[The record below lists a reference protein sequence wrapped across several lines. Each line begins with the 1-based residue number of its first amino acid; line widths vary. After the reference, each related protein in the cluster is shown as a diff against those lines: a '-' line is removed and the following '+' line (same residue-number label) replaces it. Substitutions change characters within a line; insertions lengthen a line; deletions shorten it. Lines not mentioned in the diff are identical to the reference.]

1 VKPEDRFVEKL
12 RALLPR
18 ADGVL
23 LGPGDDAA
31 LIAWPEEILAATT
44 DLLVEGVDFLPDEDP
59 GRVGRRA
66 VAVNLSDLAAMGA
79 APAFFLL
86 AIGFPAERGEEF
98 PLAIVRGAIERG
110 SEFGTHLVGGDLSA
124 AKQAIVSVAAWG
136 RPAPSSLTRSGARPG
151 DVVFV
156 SGHPG
161 DAAAGLRLAQT
172 IAAFSREDN
181 AADLRFP
188 ELSAEHQ
195 QRLLAAFQDPV
206 PRVVLGRALAVEGL
220 ATAAIDV
227 SDGLGVDAG
236 RLARSSGARLLLE
249 EDRLPLSR
257 PLISFS
263 EMEELDPVE
272 LAVSG
277 GDDYELLFTASPACA
292 ERLEDR
298 PDAFGISI
306 TRIGR
311 VVPGGGAALVS
322 RKGER
327 EIADLG
333 HDHLE
338 RLR

>member
-18 ADGVL
+18 AEGVL

-31 LIAWPEEILAATT
+31 LIAWPEESLAATT
-44 DLLVEGVDFLPDEDP
+44 DLLVEGVDFLPDADP
-59 GRVGRRA
+59 KRIGRRA

-79 APAFFLL
+79 TPAFFLL

-98 PLAIVRGAIERG
+98 ALAITRGAIERG
-110 SEFGTHLVGGDLSA
+110 AEFGAHLAGGDLSSA
-124 AKQAIVSVAAWG
+124 AQTIVSVAAWG
-136 RPAPSSLTRSGARPG
+136 RPAPSPLTRSGARPG
-151 DVVFV
+151 DAVFV

-161 DAAAGLRLAQT
+161 DAAAGLRLART
-172 IAAFSREDN
+172 IAGFSRASGD
-181 AADLRFP
+181 ADPRFP

-206 PRVVLGRALAVEGL
+206 PRVALGRGLAEEGL

-236 RLARSSGARLLLE
+236 RLARASGARLLLE

-257 PLISFS
+257 PLISFA
-263 EMEELDPVE
+263 EMEELDAVE

-298 PDAFGISI
+298 PNAFGASI
-306 TRIGR
+306 TRIGS
-311 VVPGGGAALVS
+311 VVAGVGAALVS
-322 RKGER
+322 RAGER
-327 EIADLG
+327 EIADRG

-338 RLR
+338 ATR

>member
-18 ADGVL
+18 AEGVL

-44 DLLVEGVDFLPDEDP
+44 DLLVEGVDFLPGEDP
-59 GRVGRRA
+59 RRLGRRA

-79 APAFFLL
+79 EPAFFLL
-86 AIGFPAERGEEF
+86 AIGFPAERGDEF
-98 PLAIVRGAIERG
+98 PLAVARGAIERG
-110 SEFGTHLVGGDLSA
+110 SEFGAHLAGGDLSDA
-124 AKQAIVSVAAWG
+124 GQAIVSVAAWG

-172 IAAFSREDN
+172 IAAFSRASGEDEP
-181 AADLRFP
+181 RFP

-195 QRLLAAFQDPV
+195 QRLLAAFQDPA
-206 PRVVLGRALAVEGL
+206 PRVSLGRGLAAEGL

-236 RLARSSGARLLLE
+236 RLARASGVRLLLE

-298 PDAFGISI
+298 PEAFGVSI
-306 TRIGR
+306 TRIGH
-311 VVPGGGAALVS
+311 VVPGKGAALVS
-322 RKGER
+322 RGGER
-327 EIADLG
+327 EIADRG

-338 RLR
+338 KAR

>member
-18 ADGVL
+18 AEGVL

-44 DLLVEGVDFLPDEDP
+44 DLLVEGVDFLPDENP
-59 GRVGRRA
+59 GRIGRRA

-79 APAFFLL
+79 SPAFFLL

-98 PLAIVRGAIERG
+98 PLAIARGAIERG
-110 SEFGTHLVGGDLSA
+110 SEFGAHLAGGDLSA
-124 AKQAIVSVAAWG
+124 ARQAIVSVAAWG
-136 RPAPSSLTRSGARPG
+136 RPASSPLTRSGARPG

-181 AADLRFP
+181 DADPRFP

-206 PRVVLGRALAVEGL
+206 PRVVLGRSLAVEGL

-236 RLARSSGARLLLE
+236 RVARASGARLLLQ

-306 TRIGR
+306 TRIGC
-311 VVPGGGAALVS
+311 VVPGAGAALVS

-338 RLR
+338 RSR